1 VLSGVV
7 RGRTRAARRSDARAG
22 SSRTAARGDRNPRIA
37 LSPREREL
45 IRGVLARR
53 GARERLVVTL
63 LLYER
68 LRPSE
73 VAGVLGL
80 SLAQVG
86 RTYAALLLELRRALQ
101 RRRVT
106 RPATL
111 RRAA

>member
-1 VLSGVV
+1 
-7 RGRTRAARRSDARAG
+7 
-22 SSRTAARGDRNPRIA
+22 
-37 LSPREREL
+37 
-45 IRGVLARR
+45 
-53 GARERLVVTL
+53 VVTL

-86 RTYAALLLELRRALQ
+86 RTYAALLSELRRALQ